1 MELGDISRFETS
13 TEISANMSEAV
24 LKRHIDRLKAYVE
37 TGEPYSPYL
46 DSRES
51 YLAFIKLLGVET
63 ISGAS
68 VLGYQYRNSNDYAED
83 RHYGALTDGD
93 YKVEELMES
102 IADARAD
109 LVEFPNNF
117 TIGLGIAFDEKTAVV
132 LSYEMDEQPGI
143 CDSCW
148 ADEEYMNF
156 NGEYN
161 CGHGVNDTYSAKYG
175 AVVMNR
181 DDISETT
188 YS

>member
-1 MELGDISRFETS
+1 MELGDISRFKSSTETS
-13 TEISANMSEAV
+13 ADMSKAV
-24 LKRHIDRLKAYVE
+24 LERHINGLKAYVE

-68 VLGYQYRNSNDYAED
+68 VLGYEYRNSNDYAED
-83 RHYGALTDGD
+83 RHKGVLADGD

-102 IADARAD
+102 IANARAD

-117 TIGLGIAFDEKTAVV
+117 TIWLSVAFDEKTAIV
-132 LSYEMDEQPGI
+132 LSYELDEQPGI

-161 CGHGVNDTYSAKYG
+161 CGHGVNDTYSLKYG
-175 AVVMNR
+175 AVVMNQ
-181 DDISETT
+181 DDINETT